1 METYIT
7 PNFMIEKLFDS
18 FLLNHFTNAERF
30 DGLVMWAVCTTF
42 VWYWMV
48 KLRGI
53 ALKGGEGANGFWE
66 SHEQIIYWTMMMIP
80 PIVFKAAFISDV
92 PVYVWY
98 FLAVIILFALFGR
111 GVLDYLPFLK
121 QPAKRDEPPIKVTTE
136 TTTEIK

>member
-1 METYIT
+1 MT
-7 PNFMIEKLFDS
+7 PFEKLFDS

-30 DGLVMWAVCTTF
+30 DGLIAWTACTIF

-53 ALKGGEGANGFWE
+53 ALKGGEGENGFWE

-80 PIVFKAAFISDV
+80 PIVFWSTFVKDV
-92 PVYVWY
+92 PEKVWY

-111 GVLDYLPFLK
+111 GVLDYILAFFGRNPVK
-121 QPAKRDEPPIKVTTE
+121 KDEPVKVTTE
-136 TTTEIK
+136 TTTETTIKP

>member
-1 METYIT
+1 
-7 PNFMIEKLFDS
+7 MIEKLFDS

-30 DGLVMWAVCTTF
+30 DGLIMWTVCTLF

-66 SHEQIIYWTMMMIP
+66 SHEQIIYWTLMMIP
-80 PIVFKAAFISDV
+80 PIVFKAAFVSDV
-92 PVYVWY
+92 PIYVWY
-98 FLAVIILFALFGR
+98 FLAGIILFALFGR

-121 QPAKRDEPPIKVTTE
+121 QPVKRDDPPIKVTTE